1 MLRVAFPH
9 KTDGVGGHV
18 VTATSALGGAALLGL
33 RIVCDPAML
42 YNGRR
47 SMVKSIRGSRLAAAE
62 ANRRSRDT
70 P

>member
-47 SMVKSIRGSRLAAAE
+47 STVKSIRGSRLAAAE

>member
-33 RIVCDPAML
+33 RSVCDPVG
-42 YNGRR
+42 Y
-47 SMVKSIRGSRLAAAE
+47 V
-62 ANRRSRDT
+62 
-70 P
+70 